1 MQKVSNEYT
10 PLGDTKDK
18 KKRTFNQKISQK
30 KTPTSIPHT
39 GEQGR
44 KYSKTKYIANVQPKA
59 QQGDFKKKGSVVN
72 SGINTGIE
80 NKPTMK
86 KIQHHS
92 TVNKTKLTNIDG
104 KKIRNLNLGI
114 ETN

>member
-1 MQKVSNEYT
+1 M
-10 PLGDTKDK
+10 
-18 KKRTFNQKISQK
+18 
-30 KTPTSIPHT
+30 PHT

-59 QQGDFKKKGSVVN
+59 QQGDFKKKGSVIN

-86 KIQHHS
+86 KI
-92 TVNKTKLTNIDG
+92 
-104 KKIRNLNLGI
+104 
-114 ETN
+114 